1 MTHFTQRF
9 YMVGLIGLLSGSGLI
24 VALPAHAWWWH
35 ETPQTFEAYL
45 AQEYVT
51 AAGFETNDGTDMPDA
66 TAMRER
72 AVAVQQGNRVLP
84 LMPEEVRSVRLSQE
98 DLATGRMRLMRVL
111 DNPEKIQAY
120 PEAVAQA
127 QVAYDCWAL
136 HQQAEPNA
144 SHNLHRCRDF
154 AALINRLDMPA
165 PAAAVAPDVAPDKVL
180 YDVVTVDSVMFEW
193 DSAKL
198 TPAARAKLDTLHAAL
213 RNEMSPTKKLALQG
227 FADRSG
233 SEAYNRALSQRRVD
247 AVVAY
252 LDVDPADTVHIDL
265 AAYGETNLPVPTAD
279 GVREPAN
286 RITKVA
292 IVKEEAQD

>member
-1 MTHFTQRF
+1 MIHFTRRF
-9 YMVGLIGLLSGSGLI
+9 YMVGLIGILSSSSLF
-24 VALPAHAWWWH
+24 VALPAHGWWN
-35 ETPQTFEAYL
+35 ETPRSFEAYL

-66 TAMRER
+66 TIMRAR

-84 LMPEEVRSVRLSQE
+84 LMPEEVRSVRLSHK

-111 DNPEKIQAY
+111 DNPEKIQAS
-120 PEAVAQA
+120 PQAVAQA

-144 SHNLHRCRDF
+144 SHNLYRCRDF
-154 AALINRLDMPA
+154 AALINRLDTPA
-165 PAAAVAPDVAPDKVL
+165 PVAAVAPNQVL
-180 YDVVTVDSVMFEW
+180 YDVVIMENIMFEW

-198 TPAARAKLDTLHAAL
+198 TPAARITLDTLHATL
-213 RNEMSPTKKLALQG
+213 RDQANPTKKLALQG
-227 FADRSG
+227 FTDRSG
-233 SEAYNRALSQRRVD
+233 GEAYNQLLSQRRVD

-252 LDVDPADTVHIDL
+252 LDVDPADTAHIDL
-265 AAYGETNLPVPTAD
+265 SAYGETNLPVPTAD

-292 IVKEEAQD
+292 IVKERAQD